1 LGSTYRQN
9 RRVLESAGFELEW
22 TVVEQPHL
30 VAISEYEFADG
41 TLSFASNLE
50 GFKKGDFDVVLFASS
65 ICYVPDA
72 EAVISSVTALAPK
85 RIVFDRTP
93 RSYWSR

>member
-1 LGSTYRQN
+1 
-9 RRVLESAGFELEW
+9 LEW